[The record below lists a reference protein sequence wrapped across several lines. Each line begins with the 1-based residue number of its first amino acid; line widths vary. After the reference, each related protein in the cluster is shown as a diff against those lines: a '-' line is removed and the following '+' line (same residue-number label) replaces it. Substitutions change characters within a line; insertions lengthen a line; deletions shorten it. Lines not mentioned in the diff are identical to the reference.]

1 MIAWKGELTLMYFI
15 VYKQASGEKEKEPR
29 ETYDEVYVKTN
40 KTTEQNAGKRKTN
53 NEGVNS

>member
-1 MIAWKGELTLMYFI
+1 MYFI
-15 VYKQASGEKEKEPR
+15 VYKQASREKEKEPR

-40 KTTEQNAGKRKTN
+40 KTTEQSAGKRKTN